1 MSLSN
6 NSKLKIRNIQRI
18 IDSIA
23 NGDLPFVSGKRALQR
38 LQAIFKALD
47 EKLDRAIKL
56 NDAENIASLA
66 SNINLKILQIL
77 PILGFILRSTNVR
90 NAFELIEPLQ
100 TIARAAMQGK
110 PHNYLIV
117 MRLFRQSRWSLAY

>member
-6 NSKLKIRNIQRI
+6 NSKLKIRSIQRT

-38 LQAIFKALD
+38 LQAIFNALD

-77 PILGFILRSTNVR
+77 PILAFILKSTNVC
-90 NAFELIEPLQ
+90 NAFELIEPLH

-110 PHNYLIV
+110 PELILSTIIPSSHGW
-117 MRLFRQSRWSLAY
+117 RT